1 MKPWDDLQLLR
12 SIHDLEQ
19 SEPGALVQ
27 GLTLMDKLRPITEQD
42 PQRDPYTFAR
52 ELNLARDA
60 GYLTFELG
68 NYGQA
73 EPYDWRKDAYF
84 WLQRMG
90 NINLTLE
97 GRDRALGRVVITD
110 LPAPDLDDG
119 RPISGLTLTE
129 IADSIVQV
137 FTQSQLPTFLVESG
151 IGKEW
156 VPVPDQ
162 GDISGYVKNVLL
174 ALHDGG
180 GAARRTLRHFIGA
193 WLSGELHEP
202 PDEEARRGIVEH
214 LGRQGWQVPKGVLV
228 VGARTTGSGASTSPL
243 YRDARIASLHPQ
255 TRAVAKRYLSR
266 ESPEVAVFE
275 ALKAI
280 VGRVKDETGLDLD
293 GTKLM
298 GEAMSD
304 RDPRVRFGDLNTQT
318 GRDFQAG
325 SRFMFMG
332 AVGSM
337 RNPDAHQSFREL
349 TEEQAFE
356 ELSVASLLMRRLDE
370 AVITKSGLTRSP
382 HFEDDAG

>member
-1 MKPWDDLQLLR
+1 VKPWDDLQILR
-12 SIHDLEQ
+12 SIDEFEA
-19 SEPGALVQ
+19 SEPGTLSL
-27 GLTLMDKLRPITEQD
+27 GLNLMERMRPGAELDQQND
-42 PQRDPYTFAR
+42 PLTFAR
-52 ELNLARDA
+52 ELILAQSAELLTFDEHQYGQPSPYIWHRDPYFWVQRIGNIRLTLAGRALAR
-60 GYLTFELG
+60 
-68 NYGQA
+68 
-73 EPYDWRKDAYF
+73 
-84 WLQRMG
+84 
-90 NINLTLE
+90 
-97 GRDRALGRVVITD
+97 GRVVITE
-110 LPAPDLDDG
+110 LPDPDQDDG

-129 IADSIVQV
+129 VADSIGQV
-137 FTQSQLPTFLVESG
+137 FTPSQLPTFLTESG
-151 IGKEW
+151 IAKEW
-156 VPVPDQ
+156 VSTPVEGTNSD
-162 GDISGYVKNVLL
+162 YVKNILVG
-174 ALHDGG
+174 LHDGG
-180 GAARRTLRHFIGA
+180 SAARRSLRRFIGA

-202 PDEEARRGIVEH
+202 PAEEARQVIVEH
-214 LGRQGWQVPKGVLV
+214 LGRQGWHVEEGVLV
-228 VGARTTGSGASTSPL
+228 VGEKTTGSGASTSPL
-243 YRDARIASLHPQ
+243 YRDARIATLHPQ
-255 TRAVAKRYLSR
+255 IRAVAKRYLSR

-293 GTKLM
+293 GTTLM

-370 AVITKSGLTRSP
+370 AVITKSKP
-382 HFEDDAG
+382 D